1 MNEASQKEI
10 RDKQSQITQALSAKK
25 NLNIFSQSKDRTSP
39 AKSQGYPEGYIEAL
53 GYSSPTKTLKSG
65 LSTIDKAMN
74 RVERT
79 LTSDQKQDLEDQR
92 MEEASPAVQEFTLP
106 EPKKKLM
113 KLNFV
118 TSSPPSGKKRSVKE
132 IQKDKDNEK
141 RNKLRERSRVVR
153 DEDESN
159 HGLDDNQGAF
169 HLDMSDAH
177 ALSLE

>member
-1 MNEASQKEI
+1 
-10 RDKQSQITQALSAKK
+10 
-25 NLNIFSQSKDRTSP
+25 
-39 AKSQGYPEGYIEAL
+39 
-53 GYSSPTKTLKSG
+53 
-65 LSTIDKAMN
+65 MN

-132 IQKDKDNEK
+132 IQKNKENERK
-141 RNKLRERSRVVR
+141 MKLYEEARAVREEEERKQRA
-153 DEDESN
+153 
-159 HGLDDNQGAF
+159 DNQGAF

>member
-1 MNEASQKEI
+1 M
-10 RDKQSQITQALSAKK
+10 
-25 NLNIFSQSKDRTSP
+25 
-39 AKSQGYPEGYIEAL
+39 
-53 GYSSPTKTLKSG
+53 
-65 LSTIDKAMN
+65 STVDKAMQLA
-74 RVERT
+74 ERT
-79 LTSDQKQDLEDQR
+79 LTSDQEQDLEDQR
-92 MEEASPAVQEFTLP
+92 MEEASPVVKEFTLP

-159 HGLDDNQGAF
+159 QEDNQGAF
-169 HLDMSDAH
+169 QLDMSDAH

>member
-1 MNEASQKEI
+1 
-10 RDKQSQITQALSAKK
+10 
-25 NLNIFSQSKDRTSP
+25 
-39 AKSQGYPEGYIEAL
+39 
-53 GYSSPTKTLKSG
+53 

-92 MEEASPAVQEFTLP
+92 MEEASPVVKEFTLP

-118 TSSPPSGKKRSVKE
+118 TSSPPSGKKRSAKE
-132 IQKDKDNEK
+132 IKKDKKNER
-141 RNKLRERSRVVR
+141 RNKKGREEARVVR

-159 HGLDDNQGAF
+159 QEDNQGAF
-169 HLDMSDAH
+169 QLDMSDAH